1 MNGYTPAMFIKL
13 TRSGGHTYA
22 QLVESFRDEHSK
34 PRQRTVATLGRV
46 DETNGQVDSL
56 LSGLLRAKGRSP
68 SEAAAPQVRFES
80 ALALGDVWALDQLWH
95 ELGFDGLSAVFRR
108 ARFTTPVEHA
118 LRVMVFNRLCDPDS
132 KLGVLR
138 WLQTVSMPG
147 MDAGALTHQQ
157 LLRSMDALMDH
168 QDAVDDCVAR
178 LLRPLI
184 DEDLSVVFYD
194 LTTIRAQGLSEQE
207 GDVRHF
213 GLSKEGLVA
222 RQFMLGVVQ
231 TADGMPIYHEVFAG
245 NTAEAPTLE
254 PTLHKVMKR
263 YPHIRRLVV
272 VADRGLLSLDNIEA
286 LSKLRLPQEVGD
298 RVGDRAGDQSGD
310 RALEFILAVPGRR
323 YGEFV
328 DILEPINAQAK
339 SLAKEG
345 CEATD
350 TGTGDLITELQ
361 WQGLRLVV
369 AHNPQQAAEQTSQRQ
384 SRIDQLQQRAQQL
397 VGKLDSQDAGKV
409 YRGRKL
415 SDAGV
420 TARFFHEVSEAHLS
434 RIIKVD
440 LQATLFTY
448 DIDQAALARAQAMDG
463 KLLLVTNVADLTP
476 DEVVRRYKALADIER
491 GFRVLKSEI
500 EIAPVFHRLPQRIK
514 AHASICMLALI
525 LYRVM
530 RQRLKMSGSDLS
542 PEAALADLRRI
553 QHHRMSINNAAPIE
567 GVSSIAQRQKDVL
580 AALKIKKPLQD
591 TQLSLL

>member
-1 MNGYTPAMFIKL
+1 MFIKL

-22 QLVESFRDEHSK
+22 QLVESFRDEHGK
-34 PRQRTVATLGRV
+34 PRQRTVATIGRV
-46 DETNGQVDSL
+46 DETDGQVDAL
-56 LSGLLRAKGRSP
+56 LGGLLRAKGRSLGD
-68 SEAAAPQVRFES
+68 SAAPQVRFES

-147 MDAGALTHQQ
+147 IDAKALTHQQ

-168 QDAVDDCVAR
+168 QDAVDECVAR

-194 LTTIRAQGLSEQE
+194 LTTIRAQGLSQQE

-213 GLSKEGLVA
+213 GMSKEGLVA

-254 PTLHKVMKR
+254 PTLKKVMAR

-286 LSKLRLPQEVGD
+286 LSKLRLVGD
-298 RVGDRAGDQSGD
+298 ETNGSADQ
-310 RALEFILAVPGRR
+310 ALEFILAVPGRR
-323 YGEFV
+323 YGEFA
-328 DILEPINAQAK
+328 DLLEPINARARASGQ
-339 SLAKEG
+339 
-345 CEATD
+345 EATEE
-350 TGTGDLITELQ
+350 TINEVP

-369 AHNPQQAAEQTSQRQ
+369 AHNPQQAAEQTANRQ
-384 SRIDQLQQRAQQL
+384 ARIDQLRQRADQL
-397 VGKLDSQDAGKV
+397 AGKLDSQDAGKV

-415 SDAGV
+415 SDGGV

-440 LQATLFTY
+440 LQAELFTW
-448 DIDQAALARAQAMDG
+448 DIDQTALARAQAMDG

-476 DEVVRRYKALADIER
+476 KEVVQRYKALADIER

-500 EIAPVFHRLPQRIK
+500 EIAPVFHRLPDRIK

-530 RQRLKMSGSDLS
+530 RQRLRLSGSDLS
-542 PEAALADLRRI
+542 PETALADLRRI
-553 QHHRMSINNAAPIE
+553 QRHSVSINNAAPIA
-567 GVSSIAQRQKDVL
+567 GISTIAQRQTDVL
-580 AALKIKKPLQD
+580 AALKIKKPSHD
-591 TQLSLL
+591 AQLSLL

>member
-1 MNGYTPAMFIKL
+1 MFVKVSF
-13 TRSGGHTYA
+13 SGGHRYA
-22 QLVESFRDEHSK
+22 RLVESFRNEQGQ
-34 PRQRTVATLGRV
+34 PRQRTVAMLGRL
-46 DETNGQVDSL
+46 DEDGGPLDAL
-56 LSGLLRAKGRSP
+56 LNGLLRAKGRPVGGGDS
-68 SEAAAPQVRFES
+68 PQVRFES

-95 ELGFDGLSAVFRR
+95 ELGFDRLAGVFRR

-118 LRVMVFNRLCDPDS
+118 VRVMVFSRLCDPDS

-147 MDAGALTHQQ
+147 IDAGALTHQQ

-168 QDAVDDCVAR
+168 QDAVDECVAG

-213 GLSKEGLVA
+213 GMSKEGGIA

-254 PTLHKVMKR
+254 PTLKKVMAR
-263 YPHIRRLVV
+263 YPHIRRLIV

-286 LSKLRLPQEVGD
+286 LSKLRVGCASGKTD
-298 RVGDRAGDQSGD
+298 ESDTPASAGQ
-310 RALEFILAVPGRR
+310 ALEFILAVPGRR
-323 YGEFV
+323 YGDFV
-328 DILEPINAQAK
+328 DILEPINARARASDQET
-339 SLAKEG
+339 LG
-345 CEATD
+345 EA
-350 TGTGDLITELQ
+350 Q

-369 AHNPQQAAEQTSQRQ
+369 AHNPSQAAEQTANRQ
-384 SRIDQLQQRAQQL
+384 ARIDQLRQRADKL
-397 VGKLDSQDAGKV
+397 IGKLDSQDAGKV
-409 YRGRKL
+409 HRGRKL

-420 TARFFHEVSEAHLS
+420 TARFFHKVSEAHLK

-440 LQATLFTY
+440 LQAELFTW
-448 DIDQAALARAQAMDG
+448 DIDQTALARAQAMDG

-476 DEVVRRYKALADIER
+476 KEVVQRYKALADIER

-500 EIAPVFHRLPQRIK
+500 EIAPVFHRLPDRIR

-542 PEAALADLRRI
+542 PEAALADLRII
-553 QHHRMSINNAAPIE
+553 QRHSVSINNTAPIQ
-567 GVSSIAQRQKDVL
+567 GISTITQRQSDVL
-580 AALKIKKPLQD
+580 AALKIKKPHHEA
-591 TQLSLL
+591 QLSLL